1 MKLIEKLAK
10 EYCVEV
16 DRYCDIDVARGF
28 ESGFRKAREMAAAQ
42 VRAEPYMQ
50 PQANCLEFR
59 IEQLGDS
66 EVEDDHPIHPPPP
79 GSRGP
84 R

>member
-1 MKLIEKLAK
+1 MKLIEKLAEDSK
-10 EYCVEV
+10 RENTNPLCCA
-16 DRYCDIDVARGF
+16 CDDDYLVAYGA
-28 ESGFRKAREMAAAQ
+28 GFRKAREMAVAQ

-66 EVEDDHPIHPPPP
+66 EVEDET
-79 GSRGP
+79 RT
-84 R
+84 